1 MLEWKECQPL
11 SPNPVL
17 KVCLPF
23 LGCDSLCLYFLACKM
38 GMCQPL
44 SLSALLAAAAKSLQS
59 CPLVRSK

>member
-44 SLSALLAAAAKSLQS
+44 SCLPYWLLLLLLLSHFSR
-59 CPLVRSK
+59 VR